1 MKIDK
6 NPSSLLEGILG
17 NSPEIVRIRK
27 TIAALAPGHQ
37 HVLVVGDPGTEKN
50 QAAQLLYEMGD
61 VQSLLINTNAVR
73 LNAAFD
79 HEVKVALKK
88 AAAANDS
95 SRRAAGVLIVEDV
108 EQLNAE
114 AQKKLSLFAH
124 RGFYTASAKEEP
136 IETDFRLITTCS
148 SQWLLDDNKEGF
160 DSDLFLVI
168 SEVMIKIPS
177 LRDRRQDIPLMF
189 ENYLNRVCKD
199 LERTVPAINFEVFN
213 QMLKYDWPG
222 NAKELTNVVRT
233 LVIASPDNE
242 LVPQALPFYNQK
254 NQINKFELHSLGI
267 AVANL
272 EKEMIEFALTR
283 FAGNQSR
290 AAQVLNIS
298 EANLRWK
305 MKKIGL
311 QKKDFT
317 PKG

>member
-6 NPSSLLEGILG
+6 KPSSLLEGILG
-17 NSPEIVRIRK
+17 NSPEILRIRK
-27 TIAALAPGHQ
+27 TIAALAPGRQ
-37 HVLVVGDPGTEKN
+37 HVLVVGDPGTEKSLV
-50 QAAQLLYEMGD
+50 AQSLYEMGD
-61 VQSLLINTNAVR
+61 AQAMLINTNAVR

-79 HEVKVALKK
+79 LEIKGALKK
-88 AAAANDS
+88 PAAANES
-95 SRRAAGVLIVEDV
+95 SRRVTGVFIVEDV
-108 EQLNAE
+108 EQLNAD
-114 AQKKLSLFAH
+114 AQKKLNLFAH
-124 RGFYTASAKEEP
+124 HGFYAPSAKDEP

-148 SQWLLDDNKEGF
+148 SQWLLDDKKDGF
-160 DSDLFLVI
+160 DSDLFLAL

-177 LRDRRQDIPLMF
+177 LRDRRQDIPLLF
-189 ENYLNRVCKD
+189 EKYLSQVCKD
-199 LERTVPAINFEVFN
+199 MERTVPAINFEVFN

-222 NAKELTNVVRT
+222 NVKELTNVVRT

-242 LVPQALPFYNQK
+242 LIPQALPFYNQK
-254 NQINKFELHSLGI
+254 NQLNKFELQSLGI

-311 QKKDFT
+311 QKKDFI